1 MTCMPEAVEMDVVVG
16 LGAEGARR
24 TNRHCEFAETL
35 LVRRRQ
41 QTALLGRPCCGDR
54 QDRNENQLSH
64 VGTPFCPL
72 PLYRKPCASAAA
84 LNRGRP
90 GVMIRL
96 ASRSLCSK

>member
-1 MTCMPEAVEMDVVVG
+1 MQTRLLTQRRSSFVAVEMDVVVG

-64 VGTPFCPL
+64 VGTPFCLSPCIVSHAPAL
-72 PLYRKPCASAAA
+72 PR
-84 LNRGRP
+84 
-90 GVMIRL
+90 
-96 ASRSLCSK
+96 